1 MLSCAAIPVGV
12 VLGSVLGYCFVPDGW
27 HWMTTLKCAVVIA
40 IVTEIALK
48 IAVHTPVKK
57 ASMVSP
63 IEALRINTVDTP
75 ATEKTRIE
83 HRKIT
88 PSSLA
93 RMSFAR
99 NKKKAILTVLS
110 LGFAGVLRMCAATYL
125 NSNDVESMAKQQ
137 FTNGDIVFSLD
148 PANTNLSM
156 EKELSLIIQPSC

>member
-1 MLSCAAIPVGV
+1 
-12 VLGSVLGYCFVPDGW
+12 
-27 HWMTTLKCAVVIA
+27 
-40 IVTEIALK
+40 
-48 IAVHTPVKK
+48 
-57 ASMVSP
+57 
-63 IEALRINTVDTP
+63 
-75 ATEKTRIE
+75 
-83 HRKIT
+83 
-88 PSSLA
+88 
-93 RMSFAR
+93 MSFAQ